1 MIGNVASTSFQS
13 WAQTQSM
20 GAPPPKPDPA
30 KLFAAID
37 ADSNGEVSTSELT
50 DILGSNRS
58 EDVSALLSSLD
69 ADGNGTV
76 SQNEFTSS
84 VESVLTQLRDQA
96 GAFGMPPPPPPEDAF
111 TTLDAN
117 GDGSVSQTE
126 LSDAFSARAEASGM
140 QGPSA
145 EDFMARFDT
154 NGDGTLSES
163 ELIDAQQPP
172 PAPPPDAQTD
182 ESAMDQQFIA
192 TVLNQYLSNS
202 SLFDGSSTFVAS
214 A

>member
-1 MIGNVASTSFQS
+1 MVGNVASTSFQS

-126 LSDAFSARAEASGM
+126 LSDAFSARAE
-140 QGPSA
+140 
-145 EDFMARFDT
+145 DFMARFDT

-172 PAPPPDAQTD
+172 PAPPPGAQTD